1 MKPNTR
7 IINYVSLVQDG
18 IMTVDMVPQDI
29 RNEVTKWVR
38 YFAGIKDETAVKDPE
53 AEVKTPVVDNTKK
66 VLDDDTRTAH

>member
-38 YFAGIKDETAVKDPE
+38 YFAGNIIDCRRNPLRYCH
-53 AEVKTPVVDNTKK
+53 NYN
-66 VLDDDTRTAH
+66 

>member
-18 IMTVDMVPQDI
+18 MMTVDMVPQDI

-38 YFAGIKDETAVKDPE
+38 YFAGIKDETVVKDPE
-53 AEVKTPVVDNTKK
+53 AEAKIPVVENTKK
-66 VLDDDTRTAH
+66 VLNDDTRTAH

>member
-18 IMTVDMVPQDI
+18 IITVDAVPQDI

-53 AEVKTPVVDNTKK
+53 AEAKSPVVDNTKK
-66 VLDDDTRTAH
+66 VLNDDTRTTH

>member
-18 IMTVDMVPQDI
+18 IITVDAVPQDI

-53 AEVKTPVVDNTKK
+53 AEVENTKK
-66 VLDDDTRTAH
+66 VLDDDTRTTH

>member
-38 YFAGIKDETAVKDPE
+38 YFAGIKDEAAVKDPE
-53 AEVKTPVVDNTKK
+53 AEAKTPAVENTKK